1 MAAEV
6 STVTVTIELAC
17 EADFEEVDRVIR
29 EAYAHDYGPSTQ
41 GTARPDPMLF
51 ASGRAEQFNVWVAR
65 DEHGMIV
72 GSVTTRRAGGP
83 SLHEDALP
91 HELDLRLVGVSP
103 SARRRGIAAQ
113 LMRHVTEHAG
123 EVGFTGV
130 FFKTA
135 PHMTPAHHLYD
146 ALGFIRAHDR
156 DGLWIG
162 GEKQFDLFS
171 YVMPLEGSPA

>member
-51 ASGRAEQFNVWVAR
+51 
-65 DEHGMIV
+65 
-72 GSVTTRRAGGP
+72 
-83 SLHEDALP
+83 
-91 HELDLRLVGVSP
+91 
-103 SARRRGIAAQ
+103 
-113 LMRHVTEHAG
+113 
-123 EVGFTGV
+123 
-130 FFKTA
+130 FKTA

-171 YVMPLEGSPA
+171 YVMPLDGSPA